1 MGVQK
6 PTRHTR
12 QMRAIPARTER
23 VHIDLRDVLDRR
35 ASIARATRTERTPQ
49 ASSDVGRQRL
59 PDFGANEGDSGYLG
73 YDSSG
78 NGPAGVMNEPLGR
91 ERRPGMPS
99 VTVMR
104 ERMIHSEPISAKKRA
119 KGAR

>member
-12 QMRAIPARTER
+12 RMRAVPARTER

-35 ASIARATRTERTPQ
+35 ASIARAARLERTPQ
-49 ASSDVGRQRL
+49 ASADVGRQRL
-59 PDFGANEGDSGYLG
+59 PDFGVNEGDNGYLG
-73 YDSSG
+73 YDASG
-78 NGPAGVMNEPLGR
+78 TGPAGTLNEPLGR

-119 KGAR
+119 KIAK